1 MVWVSS
7 SLHHKLWL
15 WDPLGPQLEHL
26 HVPFPP
32 KLCFGNPC
40 VIFPYPYANHGAGI
54 FTYKTEVIFAGKC
67 WFAYSSTT
75 EYMGIVIYIR
85 TMIIHGDLITIIW
98 IKKYFAMVY
107 MYTIVHYYSHGKI
120 RCSND
125 HLGLGAM
132 TRWTPPGVRSP

>member
-54 FTYKTEVIFAGKC
+54 FTYKTEVFFAGKY
-67 WFAYSSTT
+67 WFAYSRHGA
-75 EYMGIVIYIR
+75 YGI
-85 TMIIHGDLITIIW
+85 
-98 IKKYFAMVY
+98 
-107 MYTIVHYYSHGKI
+107 
-120 RCSND
+120 
-125 HLGLGAM
+125 
-132 TRWTPPGVRSP
+132 